1 MVWDPDCV
9 FYCMSLQYYCAGYC
23 IHLLTGSCINKITN
37 KANLSKTSYL
47 QIIAGQNVL
56 GQNVQAKTSVTDG
69 ENIEIMSRKY

>member
-37 KANLSKTSYL
+37 KTNLSKTSYL

-56 GQNVQAKTSVTDG
+56 GQNVRWPKRPRFELLWA
-69 ENIEIMSRKY
+69 ELIL

>member
-37 KANLSKTSYL
+37 KTNLSKTSYL
-47 QIIAGQNVL
+47 QVIAGQNVQAL
-56 GQNVQAKTSVTDG
+56 TSVAQNVLDSLAAVFCFEMD
-69 ENIEIMSRKY
+69 